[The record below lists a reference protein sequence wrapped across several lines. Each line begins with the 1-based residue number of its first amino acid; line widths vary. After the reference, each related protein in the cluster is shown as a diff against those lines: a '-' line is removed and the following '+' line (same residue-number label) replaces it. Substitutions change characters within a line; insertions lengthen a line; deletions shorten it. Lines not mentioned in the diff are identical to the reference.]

1 MFLRN
6 IRINN
11 LRNLE
16 SVSLPRL
23 GDVNILYGKNGSGK
37 TSFLEAVN
45 LLGLGRPF
53 RRSRFMPL
61 IRRQSDTFTV
71 FGELEER
78 EKMTTGL
85 GVQRTRGGALMVHID
100 EKPAPSA
107 SALAERLP
115 LQAIDARVFRLLD
128 GLPQERRQFM
138 DWGVFHVKHAF
149 HQHWQQLRRCLKQRN
164 VLLRGAP
171 QDLEQLQLWSSGVVE
186 AAAQVDRLRREW
198 VENFTPVFYEV
209 LGELWQWGGQWQLEY
224 RRGWPEGESLA
235 DCLEKDL
242 PGDRKRGYTR
252 YGPQAADLHLGF
264 EGQPAQNTLSR
275 GQQKLAAA
283 ALRLAQGVQLF
294 RLQQRRCVFLVDDL
308 SAELD
313 RASRQRLCGVLEN
326 TGNQVF
332 LSCIERE
339 SLALDW
345 PKTRTVQVFH
355 VKQGEISAE
364 ANN

>member
-16 SVSLPRL
+16 SVSLPSL

-53 RRSRFMPL
+53 RRSHFMPL
-61 IRRQSDTFTV
+61 IHRQSDTLTV
-71 FGELEER
+71 FGELEEH
-78 EKMTTGL
+78 EKMTTGI

-100 EKPAPSA
+100 EKPAPSTA
-107 SALAERLP
+107 ALVDRLP

-149 HQHWQQLRRCLKQRN
+149 RQHWQQLRRCLKQRN
-164 VLLRGAP
+164 VLLRRALR
-171 QDLEQLQLWSSGVVE
+171 DTEQLQLWSSGMVE
-186 AAAQVDRLRREW
+186 AATQMDRLRREW

-209 LGELWQWGGQWQLEY
+209 LGELWQWGGPWRLEY
-224 RRGWPEGESLA
+224 RRGWPEGESLEA
-235 DCLEKDL
+235 CLEKDL
-242 PGDRKRGYTR
+242 PGDRARGHTR
-252 YGPQAADLHLGF
+252 SGPQAADLRVSL
-264 EGQPAQNTLSR
+264 EGKPAQNILSR

-308 SAELD
+308 PAELD

-332 LSCIERE
+332 VSCIEHE
-339 SLALDW
+339 SVAWNW
-345 PKTRTVQVFH
+345 PKTRTVQMFH
-355 VKQGEISAE
+355 VKQGEISVE